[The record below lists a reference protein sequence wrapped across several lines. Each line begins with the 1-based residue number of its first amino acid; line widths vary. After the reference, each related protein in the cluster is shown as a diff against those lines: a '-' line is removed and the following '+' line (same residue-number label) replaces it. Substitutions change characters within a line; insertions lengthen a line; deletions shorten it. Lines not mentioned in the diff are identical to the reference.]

1 MHIYTQ
7 THTYTY
13 IHVLMNTFA
22 GTPSFSGADLMNLV
36 NIAAIKASNDNKDA
50 VSMED
55 LEYAK
60 DRILMGSERRCVC
73 ACVYVCM

>member
-1 MHIYTQ
+1 MHDQ
-7 THTYTY
+7 
-13 IHVLMNTFA
+13 VLSARA

-36 NIAAIKASNDNKDA
+36 NSAAIKASNDNKDA

-60 DRILMGSERRCVC
+60 DRILMGSERRS
-73 ACVYVCM
+73 ALAAASAFFLL